1 MPDIGVFHPQVV
13 HFVVALLVV
22 GVPLR
27 VVGILSKRSWM
38 DAAAVTLL
46 ILGTLASVAA
56 VRSGDDAHGPVERLP
71 GARPMV
77 EDHEH
82 WGERTR
88 NIFLAVTGIE
98 LLALVTSD
106 PRRRMIR
113 AASAAIGLG
122 GLFAVYQTG
131 ELGGK
136 IVYSHAG
143 GVGIRSG
150 DPADV
155 NRLLLAGLY
164 NQALQDRQQGRGED
178 AARLFQE
185 LKTRFP
191 EDISVQILA
200 AESLLRDKHDA
211 AAARAAIDSI
221 APAESDVRNSRNL
234 TLLKVD
240 VLAAAGHRDSA
251 RVFMQQLVDAVPT
264 NARYKAKL
272 DSLQ

>member
-1 MPDIGVFHPQVV
+1 MPDIGVFHPQIV
-13 HFVVALLVV
+13 HFVIALLVV
-22 GVPLR
+22 GVLLR
-27 VVGILSKRSWM
+27 IVGVLTKRSWM
-38 DAAAVTLL
+38 DAAAFTLL
-46 ILGTLASVAA
+46 ILGTIASVAA
-56 VRSGDDAHGPVERLP
+56 VRSGDEAHGPAERIP
-71 GARPMV
+71 GARPVV

-88 NIFLAVTGIE
+88 NIFLAVVGVE
-98 LLALVTSD
+98 LLALVTAD

-131 ELGGK
+131 LLGGK
-136 IVYSHAG
+136 VVYSHAG

-251 RVFMQQLVDAVPT
+251 RVFMQQLLDAVPT